1 MASTTP
7 NIGLNKPDRTD
18 FVSVITDIDDNMDT
32 LDTVIHQ
39 MDLNKASK
47 NITVNGKALSSNV
60 TIGNPVQIYGNNYK
74 FVMQGS

>member
-7 NIGLNKPDRTD
+7 NIGLNKPARTD
-18 FVSVITDIDDNMDT
+18 FVSVVTDINDNMDT

-39 MDLNKASK
+39 MDLGKASA
-47 NITVNGKALSSNV
+47 NTTINGAALTSNV
-60 TIGNPVQIYGNNYK
+60 TIGNPVKVSGNNYK